1 MVCRF
6 KVFCS
11 SSFPQPKHPNS
22 VHRIQFRLQRF
33 TELCD
38 SVSGL
43 EASGLMT
50 SWGRA
55 LVEFCRAAMV
65 AGIAKN
71 QQPAQQLFFCLVLVQ
86 HHGPVSPANSGQHKK
101 RRPPLQGGNVGSL
114 YSTFWPESPTFSNP
128 TKHMNR
134 RNIYIYNIYIYIKM
148 NHNYIRNT
156 YIV

>member
-22 VHRIQFRLQRF
+22 VRRIQFRLQRF

-114 YSTFWPESPTFSNP
+114 YSTLLGHAAPGPNP
-128 TKHMNR
+128 RLFLTQQ
-134 RNIYIYNIYIYIKM
+134 NI
-148 NHNYIRNT
+148 
-156 YIV
+156 